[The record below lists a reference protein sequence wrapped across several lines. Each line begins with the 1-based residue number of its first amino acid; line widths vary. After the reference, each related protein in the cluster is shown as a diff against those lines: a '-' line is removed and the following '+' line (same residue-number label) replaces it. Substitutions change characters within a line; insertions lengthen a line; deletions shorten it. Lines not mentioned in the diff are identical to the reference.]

1 MKNNIN
7 EIMQKYA
14 AGEKTLEETNE
25 ALKAAGRL
33 ESKRVMKNRMWG
45 ELYRVMFEMWLLFSD
60 DEMCVH
66 GENPLDGE
74 YRTISK
80 WDFLRRDAGGQLYW
94 NDEFLFGVE
103 TEGANPADRT
113 AMQERIRSDFQAG
126 MYGEPKLVDSRIRM
140 WKMMSK
146 YGAPGAKTMLDMALE
161 EKRSLSESEREV
173 RENGVPDL
181 QQSFEDRIQPGE
193 GDGR

>member
-1 MKNNIN
+1 M
-7 EIMQKYA
+7 
-14 AGEKTLEETNE
+14 
-25 ALKAAGRL
+25 
-33 ESKRVMKNRMWG
+33 
-45 ELYRVMFEMWLLFSD
+45 
-60 DEMCVH
+60 
-66 GENPLDGE
+66 
-74 YRTISK
+74 
-80 WDFLRRDAGGQLYW
+80 
-94 NDEFLFGVE
+94 FGVE

-181 QQSFEDRIQPGE
+181 QQSFEDRIQQGE

>member
-1 MKNNIN
+1 
-7 EIMQKYA
+7 
-14 AGEKTLEETNE
+14 
-25 ALKAAGRL
+25 
-33 ESKRVMKNRMWG
+33 
-45 ELYRVMFEMWLLFSD
+45 
-60 DEMCVH
+60 
-66 GENPLDGE
+66 
-74 YRTISK
+74 
-80 WDFLRRDAGGQLYW
+80 
-94 NDEFLFGVE
+94 
-103 TEGANPADRT
+103 
-113 AMQERIRSDFQAG
+113 